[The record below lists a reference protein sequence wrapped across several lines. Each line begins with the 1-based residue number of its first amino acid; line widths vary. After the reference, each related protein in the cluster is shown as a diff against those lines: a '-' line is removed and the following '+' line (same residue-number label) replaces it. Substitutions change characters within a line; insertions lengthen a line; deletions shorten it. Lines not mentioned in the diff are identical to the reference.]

1 MYNINFSLW
10 KYPRRYFAWTPVY
23 VRPGASRPSHTAAPS
38 PVPPQRCRHGGTVC
52 LFWDPRW
59 TTRDPLRLRLL
70 SPIFGKLWPV
80 RKRKQKLKKPEG
92 KFLALCSPLILHR
105 AFLPYVLSSSSLLSC
120 SQTQWFHGLSGDLPS
135 SMTNQP
141 AVLSAEALAP
151 WTTYSFVFLSFLPA
165 LLPCPSHPGFPAVLP
180 SNKEYTWHTLKNM
193 PLFVRQA
200 NLRYFE
206 NINFHH

>member
-1 MYNINFSLW
+1 MWGRVL
-10 KYPRRYFAWTPVY
+10 
-23 VRPGASRPSHTAAPS
+23 
-38 PVPPQRCRHGGTVC
+38 
-52 LFWDPRW
+52 L
-59 TTRDPLRLRLL
+59 DPLTQQHPPLCLPNVADMGEPYVSSETQGEL
-70 SPIFGKLWPV
+70 HETHWGSGFSHQFLANFNQWEKGN
-80 RKRKQKLKKPEG
+80 KLKKPEG